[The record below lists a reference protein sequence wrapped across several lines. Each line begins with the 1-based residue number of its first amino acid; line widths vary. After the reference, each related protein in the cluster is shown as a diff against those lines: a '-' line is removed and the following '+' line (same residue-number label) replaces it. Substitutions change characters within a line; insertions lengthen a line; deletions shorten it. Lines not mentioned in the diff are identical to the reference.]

1 MSYIDVERT
10 IGDKIKTI
18 RLEYD
23 RASIVEMEKMGY
35 NAVNPSEKLYTN
47 FEILI
52 YGGMLKHQPK
62 TTWKDAIDFAEF
74 MKEEYGMM
82 EVIENLNEM
91 VNEVFTLEGKTGK
104 KLIRKGK

>member
-1 MSYIDVERT
+1 
-10 IGDKIKTI
+10 
-18 RLEYD
+18 
-23 RASIVEMEKMGY
+23 
-35 NAVNPSEKLYTN
+35 
-47 FEILI
+47 
-52 YGGMLKHQPK
+52 MLKHQPK

-91 VNEVFTLEGKTGK
+91 VNEVFILEGKTGK

>member
-10 IGDKIKTI
+10 IGDKTKTI
-18 RLEYD
+18 KLEYD
-23 RASIVEMEKMGY
+23 RASIIEMEKMGY

-47 FEILI
+47 YEILV

-62 TTWKDAIDFAEF
+62 TTWKDAIEFAEF
-74 MKEEYGMM
+74 LQEEYGLL
-82 EVIENLNEM
+82 EILSNLNEM
-91 VNEVFTLEGKTGK
+91 VNEVFILEGKGK

>member
-10 IGDKIKTI
+10 IGDKTKTI

-23 RASIVEMEKMGY
+23 RASIIEMEKMGY

-47 FEILI
+47 YEILV

-62 TTWKDAIDFAEF
+62 TTWKDAIEFAEF
-74 MKEEYGMM
+74 LQEEYGLL
-82 EVIENLNEM
+82 EILSNLNEM
-91 VNEVFTLEGKTGK
+91 VNEVFILEGKGK

>member
-10 IGDKIKTI
+10 IGDKTKTI

-74 MKEEYGMM
+74 MKEEYGM
-82 EVIENLNEM
+82 L
-91 VNEVFTLEGKTGK
+91 
-104 KLIRKGK
+104 

>member
-10 IGDKIKTI
+10 IGDKTKTI

-23 RASIVEMEKMGY
+23 RVSIIEMEKMGY

-47 FEILI
+47 YEILV

-62 TTWKDAIDFAEF
+62 TTWKDAIEFAEF
-74 MKEEYGMM
+74 LQEEYGLL
-82 EVIENLNEM
+82 EILSNLNEM
-91 VNEVFTLEGKTGK
+91 VNGVFILEGKGK

>member
-10 IGDKIKTI
+10 IGDKTETIK
-18 RLEYD
+18 LEYD
-23 RASIVEMEKMGY
+23 RASIIEMEKMGY

-47 FEILI
+47 YEILV

-62 TTWKDAIDFAEF
+62 TTWKDAIEFAEF
-74 MKEEYGMM
+74 LQEEYGLL
-82 EVIENLNEM
+82 EILSNLNEM
-91 VNEVFTLEGKTGK
+91 VNEIFILEGKGK

>member
-10 IGDKIKTI
+10 IGDKTETIK
-18 RLEYD
+18 LEYD
-23 RASIVEMEKMGY
+23 RASIIEMEKMGY

-47 FEILI
+47 YEILV

-62 TTWKDAIDFAEF
+62 TTWKDAIEFAEF
-74 MKEEYGMM
+74 LQEEYGLL
-82 EVIENLNEM
+82 EILSNLNEM
-91 VNEVFTLEGKTGK
+91 VNEVFILEGKGK